1 MTFEEL
7 VAADRAA
14 EAAREAGDVAAWRAA
29 AQTLIVGLAETGD
42 PDRVGLEM
50 RVKTAARRGEA

>member
-14 EAAREAGDVAAWRAA
+14 EAARKAGDVAGWRAA
-29 AQTLIVGLAETGD
+29 AQTLIVGLAEADD

-50 RVKTAARRGEA
+50 RVKTAARQSEG